1 MRAVPPSS
9 GRASPGKAAA
19 PSLAGR
25 EGHPP
30 EHRHGRGFKIRC
42 GGHASPQRLG
52 SHPRTGSH
60 QAASR
65 TRRSRG
71 RSRHQHLRR
80 AAVMTALRHSP
91 RVGDRPPTLGHT
103 SPLAS
108 GWQRRVG
115 DEATGFVAMCF
126 KEVEP
131 VTLRSGTR
139 RSPFPTRTPVSARLH
154 RGRALAKR
162 GWDKRGPPT
171 RGCLA
176 ENSNLA

>member
-1 MRAVPPSS
+1 MTRLTCP
-9 GRASPGKAAA
+9 ASA
-19 PSLAGR
+19 PASL
-25 EGHPP
+25 
-30 EHRHGRGFKIRC
+30 
-42 GGHASPQRLG
+42 QRLG
-52 SHPRTGSH
+52 SHPRAGSH
-60 QAASR
+60 QAPR
-65 TRRSRG
+65 RCRRSRG
-71 RSRHQHLRR
+71 RSRYQHLRR
-80 AAVMTALRHSP
+80 ATVAIALRHSP
-91 RVGDRPPTLGHT
+91 RVGDRPPKLGHT

-115 DEATGFVAMCF
+115 DEVTGFVAICF

-154 RGRALAKR
+154 RGRALAER

-176 ENSNLA
+176 GNSNPA